1 MAHPC
6 ERVLIVDD
14 DADNR
19 DSIAMILE
27 EEGVDVRAANA
38 HDALDALR
46 AGYRPDVIV
55 LDLVMPGISGR
66 VFREHLERDARLGAI
81 PIVLCTASPQLA
93 QGAGFVDAVIAK
105 PFDADAFFRALAE
118 LCLEAKRT
126 VL

>member
-6 ERVLIVDD
+6 ERVLVVDD

-27 EEGVDVRAANA
+27 EEGIEVRAATA

-46 AGYRPDVIV
+46 SGYRPDVVV

-105 PFDADAFFRALAE
+105 PFDADAFFRALAA